1 MKNIVKK
8 LKYFLGQT
16 VHLLLYFMMGV
27 SFLSIVLPWFGINF
41 NYVTWGNGGG
51 YSIACDIIFI
61 ERFSFSKRY
70 CGLTRMLPISMI
82 FINIL
87 NIISNEFFHKHYEIY
102 GKWYEIIIFSVIL
115 MIALVLC
122 INKKLNK

>member
-1 MKNIVKK
+1 MIKH
-8 LKYFLGQT
+8 FLSQT

-27 SFLSIVLPWFGINF
+27 SVLYIIIPWFGYNF

-51 YSIACDIIFI
+51 FSIACDIIFI
-61 ERFSFSKRY
+61 ERFYFSKRY
-70 CGLTRMLPISMI
+70 CATTRLLPFSML
-82 FINIL
+82 FINIS
-87 NIISNEFFHKHYEIY
+87 NIISNEFFLKHYEIY

-115 MIALVLC
+115 VIALVLC